1 MDHAVNAIRHFIL
14 KFDTDSMDD
23 FLKTSVQNIEIVK
36 GNLVDLN
43 NYITKLDDIED
54 RFAKLEKTLTKFC
67 EFDKKLL
74 SENSKLE
81 EMEKFIHNKLESIE
95 SITQMNSNDRDHTVL
110 QKINELNQL
119 CNELNHKVDN
129 SKHTTYH
136 RSPQIADL
144 EELIS
149 AKFDSLKSLSTENV
163 TITHKIHKV
172 EEICS
177 NLHRKMDF
185 FTNQHPPNAPYTS
198 TPYVRRQVMSNSIP
212 FTPHNIRHQAPNYNT
227 TRCNTIPTPEAH
239 TTPRDCVILGDS
251 NSKYVTIDTNHIR
264 TTRIPTYRITD
275 INPEHCVGYSR
286 IWIHVGINDLKT
298 RNCRGPADV
307 HMYYSLLLEKLH
319 RIRQLCP
326 NSKLIVSPILPTG
339 VPALNE
345 RARLFNNNLLYT
357 GPQWFEL
364 LDFRVYCG
372 TDGRLQ
378 ETYRCYSNVRDRIH
392 LGRIGIELLKDKLI
406 SSISKVD
413 TRSYST
419 VLRTGQPQN
428 HR

>member
-1 MDHAVNAIRHFIL
+1 M
-14 KFDTDSMDD
+14 
-23 FLKTSVQNIEIVK
+23 
-36 GNLVDLN
+36 
-43 NYITKLDDIED
+43 
-54 RFAKLEKTLTKFC
+54 
-67 EFDKKLL
+67 
-74 SENSKLE
+74 
-81 EMEKFIHNKLESIE
+81 
-95 SITQMNSNDRDHTVL
+95 
-110 QKINELNQL
+110 
-119 CNELNHKVDN
+119 
-129 SKHTTYH
+129 
-136 RSPQIADL
+136 
-144 EELIS
+144 ELI
-149 AKFDSLKSLSTENV
+149 N
-163 TITHKIHKV
+163 
-172 EEICS
+172 
-177 NLHRKMDF
+177 
-185 FTNQHPPNAPYTS
+185 
-198 TPYVRRQVMSNSIP
+198 
-212 FTPHNIRHQAPNYNT
+212 QAPNYNT
-227 TRCNTIPTPEAH
+227 TRRNTIPTPEAY

-251 NSKYVTIDTNHIR
+251 NSKYVTIDTNHIT
-264 TTRIPTYRITD
+264 TTRIPRYRISD
-275 INPEHCVGYSR
+275 INPGHCVGYSR

-307 HMYYSLLLEKLH
+307 HMYHSLLLEKLH

-339 VPALNE
+339 VPVLNE

-378 ETYRCYSNVRDRIH
+378 EMYRCYSNIRDRIH